1 MRFLK
6 KITAEDYVPW
16 LNEATEAAMN
26 AILEVYKKK
35 TGKKLDTSR
44 ADKLKKKMQDWAEE
58 EVQVLWN

>member
-26 AILEVYKKK
+26 AILEV
-35 TGKKLDTSR
+35 
-44 ADKLKKKMQDWAEE
+44 KKKMQDWAEE